1 MPFNSHFVLFLLLT
15 DWILGPKQKED
26 DLEEGRAEV
35 EEERRLSVTS
45 ELTTEKDRL
54 KMENE
59 KDGLLPGSRRPSSP
73 PPLRSSIASSVL
85 RDKRM
90 SAHSVTFACPMTPY
104 VTSL

>member
-1 MPFNSHFVLFLLLT
+1 MFLLLA
-15 DWILGPKQKED
+15 DWILGPKPKED
-26 DLEEGRAEV
+26 DLEEGRTEI
-35 EEERRLSVTS
+35 EEERRLSLSS
-45 ELTTEKDRL
+45 ELMMEKDRL

-59 KDGLLPGSRRPSSP
+59 KDGPLPGSLRPSSP
-73 PPLRSSIASSVL
+73 APLRSSIASSIL